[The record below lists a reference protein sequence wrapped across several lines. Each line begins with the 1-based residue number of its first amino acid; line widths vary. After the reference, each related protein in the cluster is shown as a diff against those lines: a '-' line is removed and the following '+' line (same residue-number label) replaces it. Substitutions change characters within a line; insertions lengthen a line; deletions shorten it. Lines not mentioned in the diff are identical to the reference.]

1 MVSMDIKYSMIIPAF
16 NEEDVLDVSYRR
28 MKAVMETL
36 DGPYEMIFVNDGSRD
51 RTLEILREL
60 AAADKTVRVL
70 SFSKNFGHQIAVTAG
85 LDHARGQAIVIID
98 CDLQDPPE
106 VIPKMVEQWK
116 AGYDVVYGK
125 RLKREGESL
134 FKKLSAFAFYR
145 VLSAMSTQPIP
156 LDTGDFRLID
166 RKVCDAICSM
176 RETNRFL
183 RGMVSWVGFK
193 QIAVEYHRDA
203 RFAGETKYPLSKMV
217 KLGGDGITSFSSKP
231 LRIATAIGGVVC
243 VLSLLYMV
251 VSLILMWCG
260 VYAAP
265 GFAIAIAGLVL
276 LDGIIMLLLGIIG
289 TYIGRIFDEAKD
301 RPLYIVAKKINFDE
315 GDER

>member
-1 MVSMDIKYSMIIPAF
+1 MDIKYSMIIPAF